1 MKKIVFTFAGMSTFL
16 STVSI
21 YAQEAVKKV
30 GEVADE
36 TAMEG
41 VGNESVFELL
51 VKGGPV
57 MIPLAICS
65 LVAVTL
71 FIERMIV
78 LRKNN
83 IVPDSFFKGL
93 KDNIGGG
100 TPNLDRAF
108 EYCVKSEAPVGKI
121 LKVGVEKW
129 RKKRSLEDIE
139 KSIEDAASHEV
150 GQMERSLRGFKIVAG
165 ISPLLGLL
173 GTVYGMIRAF
183 QTVALSSE
191 AIGKAAKLAH
201 GIYEAMVTTAA
212 GLTIAIPTLLV
223 YYYLARRV
231 DSFTDDIEAVCSDF
245 MDEYQ
250 DATERN

>member
-1 MKKIVFTFAGMSTFL
+1 MKKMVFNFTGISVFSGTF
-16 STVSI
+16 SI
-21 YAQEAVKKV
+21 YAQEAAQKA
-30 GEVADE
+30 GEVAD
-36 TAMEG
+36 AAAG
-41 VGNESVFELL
+41 QAVGNESVFELL
-51 VKGGPV
+51 IKGGPV

-71 FIERMIV
+71 FMERMIV
-78 LRKNN
+78 LRKHN
-83 IVPDSFFKGL
+83 IVPDSFFPGL
-93 KDNIGGG
+93 KELIGGG
-100 TPNLDRAF
+100 RTNLDRAF
-108 EYCVKSEAPVGKI
+108 EYCVKSEAPIGRVLKI
-121 LKVGVEKW
+121 GIEKW
-129 RKKRSLEDIE
+129 RKKRNAEDIE
-139 KSIEDAASHEV
+139 KSIEDAASREV
-150 GQMERSLRGFKIVAG
+150 SQMERSLRGFKIIAG

-212 GLTIAIPTLLV
+212 GLTIAIPALLV

-231 DSFTDDIEAVCSDF
+231 DAFTDDIEAVCADF

-250 DATERN
+250 EATERD